1 VPPAAQPAP
10 RPGPSALVP
19 ASRPRDVSFRM
30 QMIDSTWCETV
41 GVADFN
47 RDAKLDLIAC
57 EYWYQAPAWTPR
69 KIRDI
74 NFNGT
79 YVDNFSDLPLDV
91 DGDGY
96 VDVIQIAYFERRILW
111 LRNPGRK
118 GGPWTEHDI
127 DRVGPVEFAFLVDL
141 DNDGHANELLP
152 QFTGGAQ
159 LGTQWYELVGGKWTK
174 HVVSPQPYGHGIGVG
189 DVNRDGRNDIVTPVG
204 WLEAPANVTADG
216 PWAFHDTDWS
226 QLRLQVGPAA
236 VAPAGPPA
244 PPAPGPPAG
253 LQRPAEFGFMHVLDV
268 NGDGRN
274 DIVTTMAHSYGV
286 LWFEQLAEGRWTQR
300 LIDNTWAQA
309 HASALAD
316 VNGDGQPD
324 LVSGKRY
331 WARSAASD
339 ASEREPLGLYWY
351 EFRRRV
357 PVGPTGP
364 PAAAPAGTIEWVR
377 HIIDYGSRAGG
388 GLQLRVVD
396 VDADGDSD
404 VISGGKSGLFLA
416 ENLTRSS
423 RSGLPR

>member
-1 VPPAAQPAP
+1 
-10 RPGPSALVP
+10 
-19 ASRPRDVSFRM
+19 M

-41 GVADFN
+41 GVADVN

-57 EYWYQAPAWTPR
+57 EYWYQAPTWTPR

-118 GGPWTEHDI
+118 GGAWTEHDI

-141 DNDGHANELLP
+141 DNDGRANELLP

-159 LGTQWYELVGGKWTK
+159 LGTQWYELDGGKWTK

-189 DVNRDGRNDIVTPVG
+189 DINR
-204 WLEAPANVTADG
+204 
-216 PWAFHDTDWS
+216 
-226 QLRLQVGPAA
+226 
-236 VAPAGPPA
+236 
-244 PPAPGPPAG
+244 
-253 LQRPAEFGFMHVLDV
+253 
-268 NGDGRN
+268 DGRN

-316 VNGDGQPD
+316 VNGDGQFD

-357 PVGPTGP
+357 PVAPTGP
-364 PAAAPAGTIEWVR
+364 PAAAVPTGTIEWVR

-396 VDADGDSD
+396 VDGDGDSD

-423 RSGLPR
+423 RAGLPR